1 MRRNIYKY
9 FAALLVIIILCSCS
23 GGDNDYNSQHT
34 FSIRIRDEI
43 DKSSADSLL
52 LNLKNEIADSIY
64 LVNDDDLYTINIGY
78 FSSSL
83 KAGERAFQLYSD
95 SLIKK
100 YDIYYG
106 DSAKVYDEYRYIPFV
121 GEDLNRPA
129 LYKYD
134 LVRKKKWLIWS
145 KWGRKIINFSY
156 SQNFS
161 PAYFL
166 TALSYGRKAGFP
178 FIIDVR
184 AYKYN
189 VADNTV
195 KRMEKLGTGLQVFA
209 NSNSSG
215 GYEVYFNILDSVNTS
230 RIMQIK
236 NIYDYN
242 GEKINYE
249 EIYFHILE
257 EGYPV
262 PPSLLPQLVSPS
274 KNHYL
279 KAEGEEDRISYFLN
293 NYKKD
298 KRDFIFSSA
307 LELSKVNWSGDEKYL
322 MVSLKSPGA
331 DSQISKLLVI
341 NTENSVIKKEFE
353 NNGAVNFIVHGDL
366 LIFDNWNNGTS
377 QITVYNYKKEL
388 IYDAISV
395 FGGCGL
401 NYIKSEYIGN

>member
-1 MRRNIYKY
+1 M
-9 FAALLVIIILCSCS
+9 
-23 GGDNDYNSQHT
+23 
-34 FSIRIRDEI
+34 
-43 DKSSADSLL
+43 DKSVADTLLLFLKKEITDSL
-52 LNLKNEIADSIY
+52 Y

-83 KAGERAFQLYSD
+83 KAGERAFHLFSD
-95 SLIKK
+95 SLINK

-106 DSAKVYDEYRYIPFV
+106 DSAKVYDEFRYIPFV

-134 LVRKKKWLIWS
+134 LVRKKEWLIWS

-178 FIIDVR
+178 FILDVR

-215 GYEVYFNILDSVNTS
+215 NYEVYFNILDSVNTS
-230 RIMQIK
+230 RILQKK
-236 NIYDYN
+236 NIYDFN

-249 EIYFHILE
+249 ENYFHILE

-262 PPSLLPQLVSPS
+262 PPSSLPQLVSPS

-279 KAEGEEDRISYFLN
+279 KAEGEEEGVSYFLN
-293 NYKKD
+293 NYEID

-307 LELSKVNWSGDEKYL
+307 LELSKVDWSGDENYVI
-322 MVSLKSPGA
+322 VSLKSPGA
-331 DSQISKLLVI
+331 DSDSQISKLLI
-341 NTENSVIKKEFE
+341 ISTENAVIKKEFE
-353 NNGAVNFIVHGDL
+353 NRGAVNFIVHGDL
-366 LIFDNWNNGTS
+366 LIFDSWNNATS
-377 QITVYNYKKEL
+377 QITVYDYKKEL
-388 IYDAISV
+388 IYDVISV
-395 FGGCGL
+395 PGGCGL
-401 NYIKSEYIGN
+401 NYIKSEYIGD